1 MAKTPAE
8 SVPEMIELDPR
19 GALDAA
25 IDGARLAS
33 PLIDRGDRQF
43 AFVPEGYNLKDIS
56 DPARLPDR
64 VRQDVAVDDRASLI
78 AFVNRFSNSDTV
90 LFADFDALT
99 ISAVIDFHT
108 SNEPAVA
115 PRAGD
120 FVARFKLLPS
130 EEFLRWDKMEGEMW
144 PQAVFAEF
152 LDENSMNISDPE
164 PATMLE
170 ISRELEATIG
180 AVFKAKVSLQN
191 GDRAFTYETETKTK
205 GDLVVPK
212 RFTLCIPLF
221 NGEGPELLEANFRFR
236 PTGEGLTLGFF
247 WHRVEVR
254 RRAFFNEI
262 AAAVSEGTG
271 RPVFNGRAPAPKGL
285 IRAGA

>member
-1 MAKTPAE
+1 MDDPMME
-8 SVPEMIELDPR
+8 IDPR
-19 GALDAA
+19 GVLDAA

-33 PLIDRGDRQF
+33 PLLDRGDRQF
-43 AFVPEGYNLKDIS
+43 AFVPDGYNLKDIS

-64 VRQDVAVDDRASLI
+64 VRQDVSVDDRASLV
-78 AFVNRFSNSDTV
+78 AFVNRFSDQDSV
-90 LFADFDALT
+90 LFADFNALT
-99 ISAVIDFHT
+99 ISAVLDFHT
-108 SNEPAVA
+108 SNAKAIA

-120 FVARFKLLPS
+120 FVARFRLLPS

-144 PQAVFAEF
+144 PQAAFAEF
-152 LDENSMNISDPE
+152 LDENAQNISHPD
-164 PATMLE
+164 PATMIE

-180 AVFKAKVSLQN
+180 ATFKSKVSLES
-191 GDRAFTYETETKTK
+191 GDRAFVYETETKTK

-236 PTGEGLTLGFF
+236 PQADGLLLGFV

-262 AAAVSEGTG
+262 AAAVAEGTG

-285 IRAGA
+285 VRASA